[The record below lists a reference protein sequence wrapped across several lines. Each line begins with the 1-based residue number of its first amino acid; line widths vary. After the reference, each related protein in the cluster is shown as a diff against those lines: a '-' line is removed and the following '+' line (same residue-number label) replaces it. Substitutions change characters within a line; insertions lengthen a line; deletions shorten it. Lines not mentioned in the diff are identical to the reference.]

1 MKLIERPRY
10 LDRLIGLRGTPD
22 IKIITGMRRS
32 GKSKLLEAFSQR
44 VKEES
49 PGQNLIYIDLV
60 DFENESLKEAAA
72 LHRYIENRY
81 REGVENLLFIDE
93 IQLCRGFERAV
104 NSLHA
109 KGKYDI
115 YLTGS
120 NAFLLS
126 ADLATLFTGRFIEVH
141 VFPFSFTEYCAYHS
155 YRNADADTLFDS
167 YAEEGGLAGSYLYRS
182 ERDRKTYIEDVYKTI
197 LYRDLVEKY
206 NVVDRTAL
214 ERLSEF
220 LLDNI
225 GNVTSPNKVSNTLV
239 SGQVS
244 TSHVTVGN
252 YIRYLC
258 HAYLFYKVKRFD
270 VKGKRY
276 LTSAEKYYLCD
287 TGIRQAV
294 LGTRNKDYGRI
305 YENIFCI
312 ELLRRGYEVYIG
324 KLYEKEIDFVAKR
337 GGEQL
342 YIQVSDD
349 ISRPETF
356 RREYEPLLKIRD
368 AYPKMIVARTKH
380 ETYSYEGISVVDLPR
395 WLKEGE

>member
-1 MKLIERPRY
+1 MKLIERSRY
-10 LDRLIGLRGTPD
+10 LDRLAGLRGTPD

-49 PGQNLIYIDLV
+49 PGHNLIYIDLV
-60 DFENESLKEAAA
+60 DFENEPLKEAAA
-72 LHRYIENRY
+72 LHRHIESRY

-93 IQLCRGFERAV
+93 VQLCRGFERAV

-141 VFPFSFTEYCAYHS
+141 VFPFSFAEYCVYHS
-155 YRNADADTLFDS
+155 DRNDDADTLFDS

-197 LYRDLVEKY
+197 LFRDLVQKHG
-206 NVVDRTAL
+206 VTDRTAL

-225 GNVTSPNKVSNTLV
+225 GNV
-239 SGQVS
+239 
-244 TSHVTVGN
+244 
-252 YIRYLC
+252 
-258 HAYLFYKVKRFD
+258 
-270 VKGKRY
+270 
-276 LTSAEKYYLCD
+276 
-287 TGIRQAV
+287 
-294 LGTRNKDYGRI
+294 
-305 YENIFCI
+305 
-312 ELLRRGYEVYIG
+312 
-324 KLYEKEIDFVAKR
+324 
-337 GGEQL
+337 
-342 YIQVSDD
+342 
-349 ISRPETF
+349 
-356 RREYEPLLKIRD
+356 
-368 AYPKMIVARTKH
+368 
-380 ETYSYEGISVVDLPR
+380 
-395 WLKEGE
+395 

>member
-32 GKSKLLEAFSQR
+32 GKSKLLEAFSRR

-49 PGQNLIYIDLV
+49 PEHNLIYIDLV
-60 DFENESLKEAAA
+60 DFENEPLKEAAA
-72 LHRYIENRY
+72 LHRHIEDRY

-93 IQLCRGFERAV
+93 VQLCRGFERAV

-141 VFPFSFTEYCAYHS
+141 VFPFSFAEYCDY
-155 YRNADADTLFDS
+155 YRDRNDDADTLFDS
-167 YAEEGGLAGSYLYRS
+167 YAEHGGLAGSYLYRS
-182 ERDRKTYIEDVYKTI
+182 ERDRKTYVEDVYQTI
-197 LYRDLVEKY
+197 LYRDLVQKY
-206 NVVDRTAL
+206 SVADRTVL

-225 GNVTSPNKVSNTLV
+225 GNITSPNRVSNALV
-239 SGQVS
+239 SGQVP

-252 YIRYLC
+252 YVKYMC

-270 VKGKRY
+270 VRGKRY
-276 LTSAEKYYLCD
+276 LASAEKYYLCD

-305 YENIFCI
+305 YENIVCI
-312 ELLRRGYEVYIG
+312 ELLRRGYEVYVG
-324 KLYEKEIDFVAKR
+324 KLYEKEIDFVAR
-337 GGEQL
+337 RDGEQL
-342 YIQVSDD
+342 YIQVADD
-349 ISRPETF
+349 IGRPETF

-368 AYPKMIVARTKH
+368 AYPKTIVARTKH

-395 WLKEGE
+395 WLKEER